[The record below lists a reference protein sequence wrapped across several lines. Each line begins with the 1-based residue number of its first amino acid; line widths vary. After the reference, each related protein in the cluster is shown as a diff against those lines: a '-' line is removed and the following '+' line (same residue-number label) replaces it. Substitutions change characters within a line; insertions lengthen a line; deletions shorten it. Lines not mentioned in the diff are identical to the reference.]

1 MQVYRSIRD
10 QEVSTALT
18 VSACVPAHDLALAL
32 LLIGTLEGAQ
42 T

>member
-1 MQVYRSIRD
+1 MQVNRGIRH

-18 VSACVPAHDLALAL
+18 VSAHVPAHDLALAL
-32 LLIGTLEGAQ
+32 LLINTIEGAQ